1 MEFASSSSILTG
13 SGGNFFIRFGGLL
26 KLQMGKKEKKGSQLG
41 KIIQSYGFRHQDLMD
56 KLKTAPEL

>member
-26 KLQMGKKEKKGSQLG
+26 KLQMGKKWKKKKKKKSFNAMVPDI
-41 KIIQSYGFRHQDLMD
+41 KI
-56 KLKTAPEL
+56 